1 MSDRNQKKPD
11 DEKKPTTTIEKDGAQ
26 QPTDAELDRVE
37 GGMGWGGEHSRNCSD
52 DCYST
57 RC

>member
-37 GGMGWGGEHSRNCSD
+37 GGMRLPTSGYECQTDSGC
-52 DCYST
+52 
-57 RC
+57 